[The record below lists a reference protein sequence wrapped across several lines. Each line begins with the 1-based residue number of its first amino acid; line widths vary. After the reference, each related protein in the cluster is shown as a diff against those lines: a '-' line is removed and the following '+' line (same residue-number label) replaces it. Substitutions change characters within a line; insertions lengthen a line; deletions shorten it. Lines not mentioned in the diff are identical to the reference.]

1 LFLLSL
7 LCTRIIF
14 SITRIHDNQYDL
26 ESCLINELIRAWA
39 RLKKQKSHTMHFVD

>member
-7 LCTRIIF
+7 LKTRIIF
-14 SITRIHDNQYDL
+14 SIPRIHDNQYDL

-39 RLKKQKSHTMHFVD
+39 RLKNKRAALCTL